1 MGALDLD
8 MGKYAAF
15 VWPCYVLSAVVIGW
29 MVCATLIA
37 ARRWKKAA
45 QGEDENG

>member
-15 VWPCYVLSAVVIGW
+15 VWPCYGLSVVVIGW
-29 MVCATLIA
+29 MVWNTLAA
-37 ARRWKKAA
+37 ARRWRKAA
-45 QGEDENG
+45 EQDETRR